1 MKKLKLLTYV
11 IMAISAVVTIYF
23 MLDTS
28 AEGGRV
34 GPFLIW
40 AYILFGLSIVLIL
53 VLPLFNIIS
62 NPKALKKMAIN
73 VGFIVVVLG
82 LSYLLASSAQTS
94 VTEAMPVPPSASTMK
109 LTDAGLKA
117 AYVLFAGSLLAI
129 LFGAVLGVIRNR

>member
-1 MKKLKLLTYV
+1 MKRLNLLTYV
-11 IMAISAVVTIYF
+11 IMAISAVITVYF

-28 AEGGRV
+28 MEGGRV
-34 GPFLIW
+34 GPYLVW
-40 AYILFGLSIVLIL
+40 AYILLGSAILLIL
-53 VLPLFNIIS
+53 VLPLFNIVS

-82 LSYLLASSAQTS
+82 LAFLLASSAQTT
-94 VTEAMPVPPSASTMK
+94 VTEAMPEPPSAFTMK

-117 AYVLFAGSLLAI
+117 AYFLFSGSLLAI